1 MFKKML
7 ISLCLIF
14 ATTLAWAKDPN
25 VTLEVFEA
33 ESEPINS
40 FIIADDKS
48 AILIDAQFTNKDATA
63 LAKRIKAK
71 NVPLKYIFIT
81 HGHPDHYLGLG
92 YLHKTFPQADIVVAN
107 QNIKSSIKGFT
118 QFLESINDLSVPE
131 MKTSNFDYDNLIQVL
146 PSHKLSLDSGA
157 QLFIQDDYLPTEAK
171 YLSTLYSPDLNALF
185 VSDLVYNQAHP
196 WFGPPVTPESMRNW
210 RHEVN
215 RITVQWKD
223 KEPTIYPGHGK
234 QGTFEVFDNLI
245 EYMDIFEFVVRTS
258 SSKAEAKEKM
268 KLLYPNYAQSEFYL
282 TMSLDNLMK
291 EQK

>member
-1 MFKKML
+1 MFKKIL
-7 ISLCLIF
+7 ITLCLVF
-14 ATTLAWAKDPN
+14 ATTLAWAKNPN

-33 ESEPINS
+33 EGEPTNS
-40 FIIADDKS
+40 FIISDDKS
-48 AILIDAQFTNKDATA
+48 SILIDAQLTNKDATA

-81 HGHPDHYLGLG
+81 HGHPDHYLGLA
-92 YLHKTFPQADIVVAN
+92 YLHKMFPQADIVVAN
-107 QNIKSSIKGFT
+107 QNIKNSIKEYT
-118 QFLESINDLSVPE
+118 QFLESIDALSVSE
-131 MKTSNFDYDNLIQVL
+131 MRTSNFAYDNLIKVL

-157 QLFIQDDYLPTEAK
+157 QLFIQDDYLPNEAK

-185 VSDLVYNQAHP
+185 VSDLGFNKVHL
-196 WFGPPVTPESMRNW
+196 WLGPPVTPATMRNW
-210 RHEVN
+210 RHEVK

-234 QGTFEVFDNLI
+234 QGTFEVFDDLI

-258 SSKAEAKEKM
+258 RTKAEAKEKIF
-268 KLLYPNYAQSEFYL
+268 LLFPDYAGGEFYVN
-282 TMSLDNLMK
+282 MSLDNLMK